1 MCETWGSSGSREQVG
16 RGRQEEGRHAHQTH
30 LCPPQQGLHFFVVLD
45 GRFKRMKE
53 IRYDRI
59 YHFFVGL
66 VFLMN
71 YLQ

>member
-1 MCETWGSSGSREQVG
+1 MCVYQRAERQDVCKTWG
-16 RGRQEEGRHAHQTH
+16 RQAAGRHAHQTH